1 MWPTSIFT
9 CWLLYKY
16 LLNNVH
22 DSKSFKKLL
31 PIYFCKV
38 VCDILMPFMT
48 SSRLKPNLHKRLS
61 WVEQYDKAKYHIYV
75 KQLQN
80 KGLFNPKN
88 ILLEVCHPVFSSD
101 WNTWVCVELVC
112 HAWCVE
118 TWSMIVWLAVKTFLM
133 QIWPHNVSLFFKRL
147 FSIGFILAI
156 GFLEAFMV
164 FRSSMSL
171 HPCNFYCTLLY
182 FYLIYLFLI
191 DSLVSPQ
198 IQVVSSQLCCCQCLY
213 YLHIFGTF
221 DFQFRISL
229 FIHIGRE

>member
-1 MWPTSIFT
+1 MNATSIVWPTSIFT

-147 FSIGFILAI
+147 FFHWVYTRHWFFRGFHGVQI
-156 GFLEAFMV
+156 FHV
-164 FRSSMSL
+164 SSSMQLLL
-171 HPCNFYCTLLY
+171 HFVILLSHI
-182 FYLIYLFLI
+182 LI
-191 DSLVSPQ
+191 SN
-198 IQVVSSQLCCCQCLY
+198 
-213 YLHIFGTF
+213 
-221 DFQFRISL
+221 R
-229 FIHIGRE
+229 